1 MQITSAI
8 PAVWVYT
15 SQDVYN
21 SYRTSG
27 YAKFLTKPEQARL
40 ERMRQATLLFEGK
53 HREYF
58 LNEQRTQFDFPP
70 MLLAN
75 KEVNPYIK
83 LNVLKLISMK
93 SADLLF
99 GEEPLIRVE
108 DDIQAAALASLA
120 DRASL
125 HQRFHA
131 AAVSSSARAETF
143 LECSI
148 SACGASSDPAVYVR
162 QLPASEMLPIGD
174 IQPDGQYAA
183 YKRLTL
189 ALVGGTDLKPIY
201 GLLTTTYTAGAITR
215 KLQQLDDQGEPMM
228 GLALGCWPGQAPD
241 APLDPETKTGLQVNT
256 VTWVANQFDLDE
268 IRAISD
274 YDGLIELQDELNAKQ
289 TQIARVLAKHSD
301 PKMGFPERLFDQ
313 EGQIHS
319 GYGAFPFTSK
329 DELPTYITWNADLAN
344 ALEDR
349 KFTLNLLLITAETS
363 PVLLGL
369 KEGGA
374 PDAFKKVR
382 LEASNSLSKA
392 QRKAAIWKSAIKRIV
407 TVAQLLEQTIPGTR
421 YDLTPVSAEMRDGI
435 PSDDLEQANT
445 ISILRSA
452 GVMSVRRAVTEQL
465 NDAGAVETELQELKD
480 EAAANTPT
488 ILMQPPQADGQE
500 AGTEPAS
507 GTAHPPVAKSL
518 ADAGDNA
525 HDDADAEQIGL
536 TEVAA

>member
-15 SQDVYN
+15 SQDTYN

-27 YAKFLTKPEQARL
+27 YAKFLSKPEQARL

-70 MLLAN
+70 TLLAN

-83 LNVLKLISMK
+83 LNLLKLISMK

-99 GEEPLIRVE
+99 GEEPLLRVE
-108 DDIQAAALASLA
+108 DDIQAAALSALV

-131 AAVSSSARAETF
+131 AAVSSSARAESF
-143 LECSI
+143 VECSL
-148 SACGASSDPAVYVR
+148 SPGDGLNDPAVYVR
-162 QLPASEMLPIGD
+162 QLPASEMFPIGD
-174 IQPDGQYAA
+174 IQPNGQYAA

-189 ALVGGTDLKPIY
+189 AQVGGTALQPIY

-215 KLQQLDDQGEPMM
+215 TLKQLDDQGEPLME
-228 GLALGCWPGQAPD
+228 LALGIWPGQAPD

-268 IRAISD
+268 TQAVSD

-301 PKMGFPERLFDQ
+301 PKMAFPEAMFDP
-313 EGQIHS
+313 EGNIHT
-319 GYGAFPFTSK
+319 GYGAFPFRSK
-329 DELPTYITWNADLAN
+329 DELPTYITWNAELSA

-407 TVAQLLEQTIPGTR
+407 TTAMLLEQTIPGTR
-421 YDLTPVSAEMRDGI
+421 YDMTPVAAEMRDGI
-435 PSDDLEQANT
+435 PVDDLEQANT

-465 NDAGAVETELQELKD
+465 SDAGAVETELQELKD
-480 EAAANTPT
+480 EAAAATPS
-488 ILMQPPQADGQE
+488 IFMQPPQPGGQE
-500 AGTEPAS
+500 AGTEPS
-507 GTAHPPVAKSL
+507 FTPKAH
-518 ADAGDNA
+518 ADMGDNA
-525 HDDADAEQIGL
+525 ADDAAAERIDQ